1 MSEDA
6 GEKTEQPT
14 AKKLE
19 EALKNGQI
27 PRSAEIQTVS
37 VVFAGLWAI
46 QRFGSERW
54 RTFTQVFERVL
65 GHLHDIRSDFDALPD
80 LAAKSSMTIIGCAA
94 PVVIASG
101 AAGLLAGATQNRF
114 NISSDMIS
122 PNWARLNPMSG
133 LGRIFSPKAAFPA
146 GISLMKLG
154 FIGYF
159 SWSQV
164 KSVLDDPIFHT
175 AVDTH
180 RIATFLSD
188 TSSAL
193 AGRMLTCL
201 LVIAACDYAYQVRK
215 IGKDL
220 MMTKEQVKDEAKQQ
234 DSNPHVKGEMR
245 KRRMKMKSFRA
256 QLADV
261 PKADVVLTNPTHIAV
276 ALFYDRE
283 TMVPRRF
290 WPRPGAST
298 RPASARRPRN
308 TRSRSS
314 RTNPSPGCCSSMA
327 GSTARCRSSSTP
339 PSPRSSPTSTAS
351 TGTATT
357 RRVGIWVA
365 PADRR
370 GTAGPSMR
378 PGKLFHPC
386 LVEQEMAL

>member
-19 EALKNGQI
+19 EALKHGQI

-46 QRFGSERW
+46 QRFGSEMW

-65 GHLHDIRSDFDALPD
+65 GHLHDIRIDFDALPD

-94 PVVIASG
+94 PVVLASG
-101 AAGLLAGATQNRF
+101 AAGLIAGATQNRF
-114 NISSDMIS
+114 NLSSDMIS

-283 TMVPRRF
+283 TMGAPKILAKARGFNAARIREAAKEHQIPIVENKPLARMLFKYGRVDGEVPVQLYSAIAEILAYVYRINRY
-290 WPRPGAST
+290 RYHTQGRHLGGA
-298 RPASARRPRN
+298 R
-308 TRSRSS
+308 
-314 RTNPSPGCCSSMA
+314 
-327 GSTARCRSSSTP
+327 
-339 PSPRSSPTSTAS
+339 
-351 TGTATT
+351 
-357 RRVGIWVA
+357 
-365 PADRR
+365 
-370 GTAGPSMR
+370 
-378 PGKLFHPC
+378 
-386 LVEQEMAL
+386 